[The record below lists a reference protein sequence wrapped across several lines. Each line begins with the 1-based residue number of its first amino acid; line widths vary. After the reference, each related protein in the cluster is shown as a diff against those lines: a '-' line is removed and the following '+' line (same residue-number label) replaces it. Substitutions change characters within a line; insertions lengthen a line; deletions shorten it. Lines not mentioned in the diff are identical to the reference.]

1 MFISFFLISIFFFLV
16 SMIVNTSCLI
26 TSIFNLILAFIF
38 VGLMFI
44 YQGFEFF
51 GLLTILIYVGAV
63 ALLFIFIIMTTNLRN
78 PAKVKYYYKHLIPF
92 WIGLFLVKV
101 YWTLESVIFSIIDFS
116 LIQETKFFNYLLN
129 YIYEK
134 DILIISYHL
143 YTTYNIVFIL
153 FGLLLFLTMI
163 CSLYLLLNSYS
174 SFKNVYK

>member
-1 MFISFFLISIFFFLV
+1 MFISFFMMSVFVFLV
-16 SMIVNTSCLI
+16 SMIVNTNCLI
-26 TSIFNLILAFIF
+26 TSIFSLILAFIF
-38 VGLMFI
+38 VGLIFI

-78 PAKVKYYYKHLIPF
+78 PAKVKYHYKHIVSF
-92 WIGLFLVKV
+92 WIGLFLIKL

-116 LIQETKFFNYLLN
+116 LVQETKFFNYLLN

-134 DILIISYHL
+134 DILILSYHL
-143 YTTYNIVFIL
+143 YTTYNIIFIL